1 MAGFKAATNTAEQL
15 HSRQEVL
22 ETYADDSH
30 NAAEFSRQTLAAS
43 LAQRVRQAF
52 AAGTRSLV
60 SV

>member
-1 MAGFKAATNTAEQL
+1 MAGFQAATNAAEQL

-22 ETYADDSH
+22 ETYADDSY